1 MPENSVQMDW
11 GMLERLFQEIDNILP
26 DEKRERIVL
35 FGGAAISYFN
45 RIRVSVDAD
54 AFSGKFSPELKKAIE
69 TVGANNNLGP
79 DWLND
84 AAPNVPTNPDIQ
96 PQLHPAFG
104 GKKLT
109 VFVPDLEF
117 LLATKLASRRQK
129 DIQDIIY
136 LVNEIGL
143 ESSSEILN
151 LAESVL
157 HPSQMTPQLQ
167 AFVTNLAEELNQQ

>member
-11 GMLERLFQEIDNILP
+11 GMLERLFQEIDSILP
-26 DEKRERIVL
+26 DEKLERIVL

-69 TVGANNNLGP
+69 TVGANNNLGT

-84 AAPNVPTNPDIQ
+84 AAPSVPTNPDRQ

-136 LVNEIGL
+136 LVKEIGL
-143 ESSSEILN
+143 KSSSEILN

>member
-11 GMLERLFQEIDNILP
+11 GMLERLFQEIDSILP
-26 DEKRERIVL
+26 DEKLERIVL

-54 AFSGKFSPELKKAIE
+54 AFSGKFSPELK
-69 TVGANNNLGP
+69 
-79 DWLND
+79 
-84 AAPNVPTNPDIQ
+84 
-96 PQLHPAFG
+96 
-104 GKKLT
+104 
-109 VFVPDLEF
+109 
-117 LLATKLASRRQK
+117 
-129 DIQDIIY
+129 
-136 LVNEIGL
+136 
-143 ESSSEILN
+143 SEILN